1 MVSLLSGLLV
11 MGLAAA
17 TAVEAADGPKPAHFR
32 VRPDSENG
40 CYPVG
45 GKAIVEIAIEEDG
58 RRPEGPV
65 DAWVDDGWTNVLW
78 KRTVDMSTE
87 PTFKMELTRTTPGS
101 LRIHLKAK
109 GMAERLDRVIFGV
122 DDIKPLTPCP
132 DDFEAYWKGE
142 RERLEREVP
151 LAVEKTPAPHLDTAD
166 YHAFYV
172 SVATFDG
179 GRVHAI
185 LTVPKGDGVFP
196 VCATVPGAGPGQV
209 APWNLMARKGWI
221 SITMHIHGFPIAKT
235 ADEQKARYN
244 TWLAALKKKSGEP
257 TYQRFGFAMGR
268 DLPIYHNSILGM
280 VRMLDWLAKE
290 PYADASRFVYFGG
303 SQGGGYGLYLT
314 SMWGRFAKS
323 VVYFPNMCDM
333 MAYREGRQPGSEH
346 IMDQTDEHR
355 PAAEQT
361 GPYYDACNFARL
373 IRTPIR
379 IMHGLADDNCHTVG
393 GIAAFN
399 SIPSKDKKLLL
410 IPGLGHRWIKTEF
423 EQWLFE

>member
-1 MVSLLSGLLV
+1 
-11 MGLAAA
+11 
-17 TAVEAADGPKPAHFR
+17 
-32 VRPDSENG
+32 
-40 CYPVG
+40 
-45 GKAIVEIAIEEDG
+45 
-58 RRPEGPV
+58 RPEGPV
-65 DAWVDDGWTNVLW
+65 EAWVDDGWTNVVW
-78 KRTVDMSTE
+78 RRTVDMTEE
-87 PTFKMELTRTTPGS
+87 PTFKMELTRATPGS

-142 RERLEREVP
+142 RARLEREVP
-151 LAVEKTPAPHLDTAD
+151 IALEKTPAPHLNTAD
-166 YHAFYV
+166 YDAFYV

-179 GRVHAI
+179 GRIYAM

-196 VCATVPGAGPGQV
+196 VCVTVPGAGPGSV
-209 APWNLMARKGWI
+209 APSNPMARKGWI
-221 SITMHIHGFPIAKT
+221 SITMNIHGFPIAKT

-244 TWLAALKKKSGEP
+244 AWLAALKKKSGEK
-257 TYQRFGFAMGR
+257 TYQRFGFAAGR
-268 DLPIYHNSILGM
+268 NLPIYHNSILGM
-280 VRMLDWLAKE
+280 VRMLDWLANE

-314 SMWGRFAKS
+314 SMWERFAKS
-323 VVYFPNMCDM
+323 VIYFPNMCDM

-355 PAAEQT
+355 PAAELT

-379 IMHGLADDNCHTVG
+379 IMHGLSDDNCHTVG
-393 GIAAFN
+393 GIAAYN

>member
-1 MVSLLSGLLV
+1 

-142 RERLEREVP
+142 R
-151 LAVEKTPAPHLDTAD
+151 
-166 YHAFYV
+166 
-172 SVATFDG
+172 
-179 GRVHAI
+179 
-185 LTVPKGDGVFP
+185 
-196 VCATVPGAGPGQV
+196 
-209 APWNLMARKGWI
+209 
-221 SITMHIHGFPIAKT
+221 
-235 ADEQKARYN
+235 
-244 TWLAALKKKSGEP
+244 
-257 TYQRFGFAMGR
+257 
-268 DLPIYHNSILGM
+268 
-280 VRMLDWLAKE
+280 
-290 PYADASRFVYFGG
+290 
-303 SQGGGYGLYLT
+303 
-314 SMWGRFAKS
+314 
-323 VVYFPNMCDM
+323 
-333 MAYREGRQPGSEH
+333 
-346 IMDQTDEHR
+346 
-355 PAAEQT
+355 
-361 GPYYDACNFARL
+361 ARL
-373 IRTPIR
+373 
-379 IMHGLADDNCHTVG
+379 
-393 GIAAFN
+393 
-399 SIPSKDKKLLL
+399 
-410 IPGLGHRWIKTEF
+410 
-423 EQWLFE
+423 

>member
-1 MVSLLSGLLV
+1 

-45 GKAIVEIAIEEDG
+45 GKAIVEIAIEEEG

-65 DAWVDDGWTNVLW
+65 EAWVDDGWTNVLW

-151 LAVEKTPAPHLDTAD
+151 LAMEKTPAPHLDTAD

-268 DLPIYHNSILGM
+268 DLPIYHYSILGM
-280 VRMLDWLAKE
+280 VRMLDWLAQE

-323 VVYFPNMCDM
+323 VVYFPNMCQR
-333 MAYREGRQPGSEH
+333 AYHGPDGRAQASRRTDWPVLRRLQFRAAHPHAHPHHAWTGRRQLPHRRRNRRLQFNPVEGQEASAHPRPRPSL
-346 IMDQTDEHR
+346 DQD
-355 PAAEQT
+355 
-361 GPYYDACNFARL
+361 G
-373 IRTPIR
+373 IR
-379 IMHGLADDNCHTVG
+379 AV
-393 GIAAFN
+393 AV
-399 SIPSKDKKLLL
+399 
-410 IPGLGHRWIKTEF
+410 
-423 EQWLFE
+423 